1 MLLVFSCVVVGCVL
15 VVEQEVVGGSG
26 DGGCCSVVGMGTG
39 QIEARVMN
47 VSVGYTSTYHYNQR
61 LMWSRPQ

>member
-26 DGGCCSVVGMGTG
+26 DGGCSVVGMGTG